1 MHIDMDEVVD
11 ILKEFHR
18 KREER
23 ANNAELVGNPR
34 MKKRS
39 NFETEDQK
47 KERIKR
53 EERIFW
59 EKMTTVLNEQK
70 QSVWRALEKALSRYY
85 SLLVERQNLIED
97 TGLLNQQNEELK
109 TLLNQYLQAGV
120 NHELH
125 VPPT

>member
-1 MHIDMDEVVD
+1 MSNAAGNDEQLEEDETLDIDMDDVVD
-11 ILKEFHR
+11 ILKDFHK

-39 NFETEDQK
+39 NFETEEQK

-59 EKMTTVLNEQK
+59 EKMTTVLN
-70 QSVWRALEKALSRYY
+70 
-85 SLLVERQNLIED
+85 D
-97 TGLLNQQNEELK
+97 
-109 TLLNQYLQAGV
+109 
-120 NHELH
+120 
-125 VPPT
+125 

>member
-1 MHIDMDEVVD
+1 MIDNDD
-11 ILKEFHR
+11 IVSVLKEFHK

-23 ANNAELVGNPR
+23 ANNADLVGNPR

-39 NFETEDQK
+39 NFESEEQK

-59 EKMTTVLNEQK
+59 ERMTTVLDDK
-70 QSVWRALEKALSRYY
+70 KISTWKALDKALTKYY
-85 SLLVERQNLIED
+85 ALLVDRQNLIEE

-109 TLLNQYLQAGV
+109 TLLNQYL
-120 NHELH
+120 
-125 VPPT
+125 

>member
-1 MHIDMDEVVD
+1 MDEVVD
-11 ILKEFHR
+11 ILRDFHK

-23 ANNAELVGNPR
+23 ANNAELMVNPR

-39 NFETEDQK
+39 NFETEEQK

-70 QSVWRALEKALSRYY
+70 QSVWRALEKALSKYY
-85 SLLVERQNLIED
+85 GLLVERQNLIEE

-109 TLLNQYLQAGV
+109 TLLN
-120 NHELH
+120 
-125 VPPT
+125 

>member
-1 MHIDMDEVVD
+1 MIDNDD
-11 ILKEFHR
+11 IVNVLKEFHK

-23 ANNAELVGNPR
+23 ANNADLVGNPR

-39 NFETEDQK
+39 NFESEEQK

-59 EKMTTVLNEQK
+59 ERMTTVLDDK
-70 QSVWRALEKALSRYY
+70 KISTWKALDKALTKYY
-85 SLLVERQNLIED
+85 ALLVDRQNLIEE

-109 TLLNQYLQAGV
+109 TLLNQYL
-120 NHELH
+120 
-125 VPPT
+125 